1 MNFLENANETFEGI
15 ELVLSS
21 VDYKDDNKEK
31 LEGLIEKIKK
41 YCEEKIKVN
50 VTVYDEKQIGCNVF
64 KYMNLFYKD

>member
-21 VDYKDDNKEK
+21 VGYKDDNKEK
-31 LEGLIEKIKK
+31 LEGLI
-41 YCEEKIKVN
+41 EKIKVN